1 VNGDSYDIRRV
12 VEIGLI
18 QTHGTATPVPRSGG
32 GTSTVTFDGNVVAV
46 QINGFAGDVRI
57 YRR

>member
-1 VNGDSYDIRRV
+1 
-12 VEIGLI
+12 L
-18 QTHGTATPVPRSGG
+18 QATHGTQVDTISP
-32 GTSTVTFDGNVVAV
+32 NVVAV